1 MNRLFVALL
10 IWLTAWPSLAA
21 PSLTEKFLKRI
32 RVGHQAGI
40 LKVYAPDLKT
50 VRFIK
55 TSDEAE
61 PGVEGIDGVRWA
73 PWRASD
79 REQLLVA
86 LDIAPGE
93 AEAVANK
100 LMQNYARLPHLETV
114 ALLGALGIRLSPAT
128 TQKLI
133 AFLKAR
139 LVAKETIQVKRQA
152 VLALAVIP
160 AVDFAEVAAVI
171 SFMKASRN
179 GWETFTTHQFFDYH
193 KGAILG
199 FERLP
204 EVKQRL
210 TQSGSPRA
218 EGILQSLELPLIP
231 ATPSP

>member
-1 MNRLFVALL
+1 MNHTFVALL
-10 IWLTAWPSLAA
+10 ILLTAWPCLAA
-21 PSLTEKFLKRI
+21 PNLTEKYLKRI

-55 TSDEAE
+55 TTEEAE
-61 PGVEGIDGVRWA
+61 PGVEGIDGIKWA

-86 LDIAPGE
+86 LEIAPTE
-93 AEAVANK
+93 AEAVASK
-100 LMQNYARLPHLETV
+100 LMQNYARLPHLEGV
-114 ALLGALGIRLSPAT
+114 ALLGALGTRLSPAT

-133 AFLKAR
+133 GFLKAR
-139 LVAKETIQVKRQA
+139 LVAKETVQVKRQA
-152 VLALAVIP
+152 VLALALVP
-160 AVDFAEVAAVI
+160 TVDFAEVAAVI
-171 SFMKASRN
+171 NFMKGSRN

-193 KGAILG
+193 KGAILA

-210 TQSGSPRA
+210 KQSGSPRA
-218 EGILQSLELPLIP
+218 EGILESLGQPLVP
-231 ATPSP
+231 ATP